1 MAEYKFD
8 FSVNTD
14 GRLHVTELPKTL
26 FPITRNGHTFT
37 LKTGVSPNQI
47 PVYLTYKDGSLFRAH
62 CNPTDVD
69 AMFEPLPEGTKIFKY
84 SKNELLTRP

>member
-8 FSVNTD
+8 FCVNTD
-14 GRLHVTELPKTL
+14 GRLHVTQLPKTL

-62 CNPTDVD
+62 CSPEKVD
-69 AMFEPLPEGTKIFKY
+69 AMFGPLPEGTKLFKY
-84 SKNELLTRP
+84 SKNETLTRP